1 MKNHLKKLMQTVLTT
16 NKSFWKFIKPF
27 LTNKSFKENNDV
39 TLIHKNKIISNE
51 TLLTKLFN
59 NIIKILLKRTVPL
72 N

>member
-1 MKNHLKKLMQTVLTT
+1 MKNHPKKLMQAVLTT

-51 TLLTKLFN
+51 TQLTKLFN
-59 NIIKILLKRTVPL
+59 SIIKILLKRAVPL